1 MVKTINAQNIGLHYG
16 RRQIL
21 EQIDIG
27 LECGKI
33 TALIGPNGA
42 GKSSTFRILAGM
54 VRPDGGQVYLD
65 EQKLNSFADLRHYCS
80 YLLES
85 PDFYGYLS
93 GKRNLE
99 LLLRL
104 SGSNANVSELLQR
117 VGLAADGSKK
127 VQHYSRGMKQRL
139 GIAQILA
146 DDRPFLILDEP
157 FNGLDPEVKEQMLE
171 LLIQLKQEGKGILLS
186 THLLEDMEQVADLF
200 ILLNKGKVHLAGS
213 MRDVNTNR
221 QHVCFHFRQ
230 LPLQLPATLARWHRH
245 NNQLEANAS
254 MEETEATLKQ
264 LLDEGISPYKI
275 DRSSILHD
283 KYMEI
288 ANDPTTEF

>member
-1 MVKTINAQNIGLHYG
+1 MGLHYG

-21 EQIDIG
+21 EQVEIE

-54 VRPDGGQVYLD
+54 VRPDHGQVFLD
-65 EQKLNSFADLRHYCS
+65 DQPLHRFADLRNYCS

-93 GKRNLE
+93 GRKNLQ
-99 LLLRL
+99 LLLDL
-104 SGSNANVSELLQR
+104 SGSKANAAELLER
-117 VGLAADGSKK
+117 VGLTRDATKK

-146 DDRPFLILDEP
+146 DNRPFLILDEP
-157 FNGLDPEVKEQMLE
+157 FNGLDPEVKVQMLD
-171 LLIQLKQEGKGILLS
+171 LLIQLKNEGKGILLS
-186 THLLEDMEQVADLF
+186 THLLEDMEQVADRF
-200 ILLNKGKVHLAGS
+200 ILLNKGKVHLSGN
-213 MRDVNTNR
+213 MNVVNSDR
-221 QHVCFHFRQ
+221 QHVCFHFRA
-230 LPLQLPATLARWHRH
+230 LPDRLPPGFEALQQNENKLELNATIA
-245 NNQLEANAS
+245 
-254 MEETEATLKQ
+254 ETEA
-264 LLDEGISPYKI
+264 LLHQFTSAGLIPFKI

-288 ANDPTTEF
+288 ANDPTA